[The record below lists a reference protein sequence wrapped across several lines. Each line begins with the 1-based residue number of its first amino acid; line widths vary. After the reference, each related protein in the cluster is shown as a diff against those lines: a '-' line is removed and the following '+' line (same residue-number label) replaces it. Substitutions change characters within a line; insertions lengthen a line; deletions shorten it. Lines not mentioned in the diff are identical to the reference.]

1 MGRLYDRLMNAY
13 AAGDMKKAR
22 EENQRAREFTK
33 LVFQCGNRYGE
44 GVDSMTLIKTLWEFI
59 GIDNGPCRL
68 LG

>member
-1 MGRLYDRLMNAY
+1 
-13 AAGDMKKAR
+13 MKKAR